1 MMGDRDYK
9 NLIKSAVD
17 SIGRELEPR
26 IDVKDIKT
34 IHLGE
39 VVQCLRR
46 SYFDRL
52 DPKEVKRTGF
62 NDLLTGLLRKLN
74 YGTEPKSFDIDEIK
88 LRGQADMVVDDAIII
103 FRSAEEPPEIPKASD
118 VLYLNSCMW
127 LYNKEDGVIIYITK
141 DRSEVSFSV
150 TKNKKMFEE
159 IIRRVR
165 VLNNL
170 LGEKKTPIL
179 EPSEECSF
187 CQYYDR
193 CYINMK
199 MGRTIAITDLFGL
212 KKD

>member
-17 SIGRELEPR
+17 SIGRELEPH

>member
-1 MMGDRDYK
+1 MMGERDYQQVIK
-9 NLIKSAVD
+9 NAID
-17 SIGRELEPR
+17 SIGQELETR
-26 IDVKDIKT
+26 VDANDIKT
-34 IHLGE
+34 IHLQE

-52 DPKEVKRTGF
+52 EPKEVEKEGF
-62 NDLLTGLLRKLN
+62 SDLLTGLLRKLN

-88 LRGQADMVVDDAIII
+88 LRGRADMIVDDVIII

-127 LYNKEDGVIIYITK
+127 LYNKEDGVVIYLTK
-141 DRSEVSFSV
+141 DRKEVSFSV

-179 EPSEECSF
+179 EPSEECSS

-199 MGRTIAITDLFGL
+199 RGRTIAITDLFGL

>member
-1 MMGDRDYK
+1 MMGDRDYQ

-118 VLYLNSCMW
+118 ILYLNSCMW
-127 LYNKEDGVIIYITK
+127 LYNKEDGVVIYITK
-141 DRSEVSFSV
+141 DRNEVSFSV

-159 IIRRVR
+159 TIRRVR

-170 LGEKKTPIL
+170 LEEKKTPIL

-193 CYINMK
+193 CYLNMK
-199 MGRTIAITDLFGL
+199 MGRTFSLGELVGL